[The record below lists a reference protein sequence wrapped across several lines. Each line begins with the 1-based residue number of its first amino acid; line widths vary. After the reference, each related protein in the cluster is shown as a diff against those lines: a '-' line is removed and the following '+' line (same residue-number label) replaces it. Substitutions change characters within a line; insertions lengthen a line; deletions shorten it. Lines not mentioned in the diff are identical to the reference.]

1 MDMESWT
8 GLRELASKVTGK
20 IINAQGKALIYGQ
33 TKANMLESGSM
44 ASVMEKELWDG
55 LMERALLEN
64 GRKIKEKD

>member
-44 ASVMEKELWDG
+44 ASVMEKEL
-55 LMERALLEN
+55 
-64 GRKIKEKD
+64 